1 MRKINC
7 FVLTVLFVGALCSCQ
22 KEVSPQTD
30 DVTTPAK
37 GDLQTFTARIADLT
51 PKVSVDAG
59 GKTEWEDGDRIVI
72 HGHYVAENLK
82 VELQNFSADKKEASF
97 TADLSG
103 ILAEEGAYYVSYPA
117 DAYIGLSGE
126 EVKYNGYYSGFNDTN
141 HPLMAGYLD
150 GTKLVL
156 YNLCGV
162 LTFKVNG
169 DYNGYILEGNRA
181 ETVSYDAYRVK
192 ITSTGQDFK
201 SWKTAGDK
209 ASVQGVVTSNDG
221 TGLNY
226 VYFPNGASFPNGFTL
241 YLMKDG
247 VIKGYVTSTKEM
259 TIGRGQQKNFGLL
272 PEGKIHAR
280 PMTLNASEAID
291 LNNHDG
297 AKQTPANSYLLVR
310 NSTYRDKTFK
320 IWACKGNDLSQPI
333 EGIASVE
340 VLWESRC
347 EGSGTLT
354 AGFIVESLDFDK
366 NHIYFKTPAGDDFKD
381 GNAVIAAKDS
391 DGKILWSWHIWVSY
405 SSVNV
410 ISSAEVAG
418 TAVMDRN
425 LGALYAASTTEE
437 SKVTSYGLLY
447 QWGRKD
453 PFLGARYVTDG
464 RSPDYVSN
472 YSFSFQTTQMT
483 LDESIEKPMTG
494 AYVSSS
500 DWCTSETTDRYLWSN
515 SKKTIYDPCPSGYR
529 VMKYDS
535 STQVWSEDSTYK
547 DNLANVD
554 GWNMYNTFH
563 SFTLGSNPVVFTL
576 TGYRDGVGNL
586 NYVGSRA
593 AIWSSYAS
601 SSGDYASFLNIRYDK
616 TQYNRTSTER
626 SRFCSVRCVAE

>member
-37 GDLQTFTARIADLT
+37 GGLQTFTARIADLT

-59 GKTEWEDGDRIVI
+59 GKTEWEDGDKIVI
-72 HGHYVAENLK
+72 HGHYVAENLE
-82 VELQNFSADKKEASF
+82 VELHNFSADKKEASF

-150 GTKLVL
+150 GTELKL

-192 ITSTGQDFK
+192 ITNTGQDFK

-209 ASVQGVVTSNDG
+209 ASVQGAVTSNDG

-226 VYFPNGASFPNGFTL
+226 VYFPNGASFPHGFTL

-259 TIGRGQQKNFGLL
+259 TIERGQQKNFGLL

-347 EGSGTLT
+347 QGSGNTKEIL
-354 AGFIVESLDFDK
+354 VKSVDFDK
-366 NHIYFKTPAGDDFKD
+366 NHIYFKTPAGDNFKD

-391 DGKILWSWHIWVSY
+391 GENILWSWHIWVSNTTVEDIQ
-405 SSVNV
+405 SDAVSK
-410 ISSAEVAG
+410 
-418 TAVMDRN
+418 TKVMDRN
-425 LGALYAASTTEE
+425 LGAGLVASTTEA
-437 SKVTSYGLLY
+437 SNIISYGLLY

-453 PFLGARYVTDG
+453 PFPGAKYVNSGDLPG
-464 RSPDYVSN
+464 YASDYTFSVNNGKISLD
-472 YSFSFQTTQMT
+472 YSIQH
-483 LDESIEKPMTG
+483 PMVIG
-494 AYVSSS
+494 WEAYNK
-500 DWCTSETTDRYLWSN
+500 DWCTSETTQTDFWSD
-515 SKKTIYDPCPSGYR
+515 SSKTIYDPCPSGYR
-529 VMKYDS
+529 VMKRDYS
-535 STQVWSEDSTYK
+535 NTQIWSDTYK
-547 DNLANVD
+547 ADLTTVT
-554 GWNMYNTFH
+554 GWSINDTNH
-563 SFTLGSNPVVFTL
+563 SFTFGDPAVVFPL
-576 TGYRDGVGNL
+576 AGYREGSTSTSYPGV
-586 NYVGSRA
+586 RA
-593 AIWSSYAS
+593 GVWSSKS
-601 SSGDYASFLNIRYDK
+601 SSESANFLNIRYSATEPYYK
-616 TQYNRTSTER
+616 RESTGRAR
-626 SRFCSVRCVAE
+626 SYSVRCEAE